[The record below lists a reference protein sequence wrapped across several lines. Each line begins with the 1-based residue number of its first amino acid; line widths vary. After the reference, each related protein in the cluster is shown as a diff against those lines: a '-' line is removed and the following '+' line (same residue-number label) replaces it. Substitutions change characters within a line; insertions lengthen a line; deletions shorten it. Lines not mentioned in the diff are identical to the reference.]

1 MKGNSIY
8 GRRLVAVSVFLLGAV
23 VVIVGQYAG
32 IMLGSD
38 TASGPRE
45 VSVPRVERGPIL
57 DREGRVLAIHT
68 ELDTV
73 TAWTPD
79 IEDPQAVASILSGIL
94 SVSEAELLGRLRSR
108 QGFVILQRTV
118 TPTQS
123 REIQDQLDAG
133 ALPGI
138 LLRPDLGRTYP
149 EGEVA
154 STIVGYVGVD
164 NRGLGGIEYTLD
176 ALLSPSSTS
185 DGSTMIFGNQV
196 FLTIDTN
203 VQFTLESMAQGAL
216 EAHDADA
223 VILVAMDA
231 RNGELVSMVSLPH
244 YDPNRFADYPEIQR
258 RNQAVS
264 MIYEPGSV
272 FKVFSLAAFLELG
285 GIGLSDYFDATGSYR
300 NRNAGFEITDLG
312 SYGRINAEG
321 IIKYSSN
328 VGAAYASETV
338 SSESFYRVLKDFGFG
353 DRTGITLNGEERAL
367 LRRPSAW
374 SGRTQQTIAIGQ
386 EIGVTA
392 IQIVTAATAFA
403 NNGVILRP
411 RIIRKIVSPDGRT
424 IEFFDREP
432 IREVLSPST
441 AQLMLDLMESATEP
455 DGTAR
460 RLQVPGVRISAKTG
474 TAEVYDQDLGRY
486 SPERFVASSLAIFPT
501 ENPELILYAVIVHPR
516 GESIFGGRI
525 AVPLLRDAA
534 DFLVSYRGIPRHG
547 EQVETHDGRIAAA
560 LPALPEFSRTVP
572 DLRGLPKR
580 SLLPLIDVD
589 GLEVVINGSGWVVE
603 QTPSAGTPLRRG
615 MTITVELE

>member
-1 MKGNSIY
+1 M
-8 GRRLVAVSVFLLGAV
+8 SVFLLGAV

-32 IMLGSD
+32 IMLGTD
-38 TASGPRE
+38 TSSGPRE
-45 VSVPRVERGPIL
+45 VTVPRVERGPIL

-79 IEDPQAVASILSGIL
+79 VEDPVATAALLSDILK
-94 SVSEAELLGRLRSR
+94 VSETDLLDRLTSR
-108 QGFVILQRTV
+108 QGFVILQRTI

-123 REIQDQLDAG
+123 REIQERLDSG
-133 ALPGI
+133 NLPGI

-176 ALLSPSSTS
+176 ALLSPSPTS

-203 VQFTLESMAQGAL
+203 VQFTLESMAQEAL
-216 EAHDADA
+216 ETHNADS
-223 VILVAMDA
+223 VMIVAMDA

-244 YDPNRFADYPEIQR
+244 FDPNSFADYPENQR

-285 GIGLSDYFDATGSYR
+285 GIGLSDYFDTSGSYR
-300 NRNAGFEITDLG
+300 NQTAGFRITDLG
-312 SYGRINAEG
+312 DYGRINAEG

-328 VGAAYASETV
+328 VGAAFASETV
-338 SSESFYRVLKDFGFG
+338 TPDSFYRVLKDFGFG

-367 LRRPSAW
+367 LRRPAAW
-374 SGRTQQTIAIGQ
+374 SGRSQQTIAIGQ

-392 IQIVTAATAFA
+392 IQMVSAATTFA
-403 NNGVILRP
+403 NNGVLLRP
-411 RIIRKIVSPDGRT
+411 RIVRKIVSPEGRT

-432 IREVLSPST
+432 VREVLSPST
-441 AQLMLDLMESATEP
+441 ASLMLQLMESATAP

-460 RLQVPGVRISAKTG
+460 RLQVEGVRVSAKTG
-474 TAEVYDQDLGRY
+474 TAEVYDPEIGTY
-486 SPERFVASSLAIFPT
+486 STEKFVASCLAIFPT
-501 ENPELILYAVIVHPR
+501 DNPQLIVYAVIVHPR

-525 AVPLLRDAA
+525 AVPLVRDVA
-534 DFLVSYRGIPRHG
+534 DFLVTYRGIPRQG
-547 EQVETHDGRIAAA
+547 EEVARHDGRIAAT
-560 LPALPEFSRTVP
+560 LPSLPEFSRTVP

-580 SLLPLIDVD
+580 SLLPLIDAD

-603 QTPSAGTPLRRG
+603 QTPPAGTPLRRG
-615 MTITVELE
+615 MTITVELQ

>member
-1 MKGNSIY
+1 MKRDSLY

-23 VVIVGQYAG
+23 MVIVGQYAG

-38 TASGPRE
+38 TSSGPRE

-79 IEDPQAVASILSGIL
+79 VEDPEAIASLLAAILD
-94 SVSEAELLGRLRSR
+94 VSADELLERLMSR
-108 QGFVILQRTV
+108 QGFVILQRTI

-123 REIQDQLDAG
+123 REIKEGLDSG

-176 ALLSPSSTS
+176 ALLSPSPTS

-203 VQFTLESMAQGAL
+203 VQFTLENMARDAL
-216 EAHDADA
+216 ETHDADS
-223 VILVAMDA
+223 VMIVAMDA

-244 YDPNRFADYPEIQR
+244 FDPNSFADYPETRR
-258 RNQAVS
+258 RNKAVS

-285 GIGLSDYFDATGSYR
+285 GIGLSDYFNTSGSYR
-300 NRNAGFEITDLG
+300 NQTADFRITDLG
-312 SYGRINAEG
+312 DYGRINAEG

-338 SSESFYRVLKDFGFG
+338 TSDSFYRVLKDFGFG
-353 DRTGITLNGEERAL
+353 ERTGITLNGEERAL
-367 LRRPSAW
+367 LRRPAAW
-374 SGRTQQTIAIGQ
+374 SGRSQQTIAIGQ

-392 IQIVTAATAFA
+392 IQMVTAATAFA
-403 NNGVILRP
+403 NNGVLLRP
-411 RIIRKIVSPDGRT
+411 RIVRKIVSPEGRT

-432 IREVLSPST
+432 VREVLSPST

-460 RLQVPGVRISAKTG
+460 RLQVEGIRVSAKTG
-474 TAEVYDQDLGRY
+474 TAEVYDPEIGTY
-486 SPERFVASSLAIFPT
+486 SSENFVASCLAVFPT
-501 ENPELILYAVIVHPR
+501 DNPQLIVYAVIVHPR
-516 GESIFGGRI
+516 GESIYGGRI
-525 AVPLLRDAA
+525 AVPLVRDVAA
-534 DFLVSYRGIPRHG
+534 FLVNYRGIPRQG
-547 EQVETHDGRIAAA
+547 EQVAKHDGRIAAT

-572 DLRGLPKR
+572 DLSGLPKR
-580 SLLPLIDVD
+580 SLLPLIDAD
-589 GLEVVINGSGWVVE
+589 GLDVVINGNGWVVE
-603 QTPSAGTPLRRG
+603 QTPPAGTPLRRG

>member
-1 MKGNSIY
+1 VRGSSIY
-8 GRRLVAVSVFLLGAV
+8 RRRLVAVSVFLLGAV

-32 IMLGSD
+32 IMLGTD
-38 TASGPRE
+38 TSSGPRE
-45 VSVPRVERGPIL
+45 VTVPRVERGPIL

-79 IEDPQAVASILSGIL
+79 VEDPVATAALLSDILK
-94 SVSEAELLGRLRSR
+94 VSETDLLDRLTSR
-108 QGFVILQRTV
+108 QGFVILQRTI

-123 REIQDQLDAG
+123 REIQERLDSG
-133 ALPGI
+133 NLPGI

-176 ALLSPSSTS
+176 ALLSPSPTS

-203 VQFTLESMAQGAL
+203 VQFTLESMAQEAL
-216 EAHDADA
+216 ETHNADS
-223 VILVAMDA
+223 VMIVAMDA

-244 YDPNRFADYPEIQR
+244 FDPNSFADYPENQR

-285 GIGLSDYFDATGSYR
+285 GIGLSDYFDTSGSYR
-300 NRNAGFEITDLG
+300 NQTAGFRITDLG
-312 SYGRINAEG
+312 DYGRINAEG

-328 VGAAYASETV
+328 VGAAFASETV
-338 SSESFYRVLKDFGFG
+338 TPDSFYRVLKDFGFG

-367 LRRPSAW
+367 LRRPATW
-374 SGRTQQTIAIGQ
+374 SGRSQQTIAIGQ

-392 IQIVTAATAFA
+392 IQMVSAATTFA
-403 NNGVILRP
+403 NNGVLLRP
-411 RIIRKIVSPDGRT
+411 RIVRKIVSPEGRT

-432 IREVLSPST
+432 VREVLSPST
-441 AQLMLDLMESATEP
+441 ASLMLQLMESATAP

-460 RLQVPGVRISAKTG
+460 RLQVEGVRVSAKTG
-474 TAEVYDQDLGRY
+474 TAEVYDPEIGTY
-486 SPERFVASSLAIFPT
+486 STDNFVASCLAIFPT
-501 ENPELILYAVIVHPR
+501 DNPQLIVYAVIVHPR

-525 AVPLLRDAA
+525 AVPLVRDVA
-534 DFLVSYRGIPRHG
+534 DFLVTYRGIPRQG
-547 EQVETHDGRIAAA
+547 EEVARHDGRIAAT
-560 LPALPEFSRTVP
+560 LPSLPEFSRTVP

-580 SLLPLIDVD
+580 SLLPLIDAD

-603 QTPSAGTPLRRG
+603 QTPPAGTPLRRG
-615 MTITVELE
+615 MTITVELQ

>member
-1 MKGNSIY
+1 MKGRSVY
-8 GRRLVAVSVFLLGAV
+8 GRRLLAVSAFLLGAV
-23 VVIVGQYAG
+23 IVIVGQYAG

-38 TASGPRE
+38 TSSGTRE
-45 VSVPRVERGPIL
+45 VRVPRVERGPIL
-57 DREGRVLAIHT
+57 DREGRILAIHT

-79 IEDPQAVASILSGIL
+79 VEDPPGAAEILAAIL
-94 SVSEAELLGRLRSR
+94 DLPAEEILERINSR
-108 QGFVILQRTV
+108 QGFVIIKRTI

-123 REIQDQLDAG
+123 RQIEEQLDAG

-164 NRGLGGIEYTLD
+164 NRGLGGVEYSLD
-176 ALLSPSSTS
+176 ALLSPSPTS
-185 DGSTMIFGNQV
+185 EDGNMVFGNQV

-203 VQFTLESMAQGAL
+203 IQYTLESMGREAL
-216 EAHDADA
+216 ETHNADA
-223 VILVAMDA
+223 VIMVAMDA
-231 RNGELVSMVSLPH
+231 RDGEILSMVSLPNF
-244 YDPNRFADYPEIQR
+244 DPNNFADYPETRR
-258 RNQAVS
+258 RNKAVS

-272 FKVFSLAAFLELG
+272 FKVYSLASFLELG
-285 GIGLSDYFDATGSYR
+285 GIGLNDYFNTSGSYR
-300 NRNAGFEITDLG
+300 NQTAGFEITDLG
-312 SYGRINAEG
+312 NYGRINAEG

-353 DRTGITLNGEERAL
+353 ERTGITLNGEERAL

-392 IQIVTAATAFA
+392 IQMVTAATAFA
-403 NNGVILRP
+403 NNGVVLQP
-411 RIIRKIVSPDGRT
+411 RIVRKIVSPDGRT
-424 IEFFDREP
+424 IELYDREP
-432 IREVLSPST
+432 VREVISPST
-441 AQLMLDLMESATEP
+441 AQLMLSLMESATES

-460 RLQVPGVRISAKTG
+460 RLQVPGVRVSAKTG
-474 TAEVYDQDLGRY
+474 TAEVFDPELGAY
-486 SPERFVASSLAIFPT
+486 SPEEFVASCLAIFPT
-501 ENPELILYAVIVHPR
+501 ENPQLIVYAVIVHPR

-525 AVPLLRDAA
+525 AVPLVRDAA
-534 DFLVSYRGIPRHG
+534 DFLVSYLGIPRSD
-547 EQVETHDGRIAAA
+547 EEIETHDGRIAVA

-572 DLRGLPKR
+572 NLMGLPKR
-580 SLLPLIDVD
+580 SLLPLIDAD
-589 GLEVVINGSGWVVE
+589 GLEIVINGSGWVVD
-603 QTPSAGTPLRRG
+603 QDPPAGSPLRRG
-615 MTITVELE
+615 MTITVDLE

>member
-1 MKGNSIY
+1 MRGSSIY
-8 GRRLVAVSVFLLGAV
+8 RRRLVAVSVFLLGAV

-32 IMLGSD
+32 IMLGTD
-38 TASGPRE
+38 TSSGPRE
-45 VSVPRVERGPIL
+45 VTVPRVERGPIL

-79 IEDPQAVASILSGIL
+79 VEDPVATAALLSDTL
-94 SVSEAELLGRLRSR
+94 KVSETDLLDRLTSR
-108 QGFVILQRTV
+108 QGFVILQRTI

-123 REIQDQLDAG
+123 REIQERLDSG
-133 ALPGI
+133 NLPGI

-176 ALLSPSSTS
+176 ALLSPSPTS

-203 VQFTLESMAQGAL
+203 VQFTLESMAQEAL
-216 EAHDADA
+216 ETHNADS
-223 VILVAMDA
+223 VMIVAMDA

-244 YDPNRFADYPEIQR
+244 FDPNSFADYPENQR

-285 GIGLSDYFDATGSYR
+285 GIGLSDYFDTSGSYR
-300 NRNAGFEITDLG
+300 NQTAGFRITDLG
-312 SYGRINAEG
+312 DYGRINAEG

-328 VGAAYASETV
+328 VGAAFASETV
-338 SSESFYRVLKDFGFG
+338 TPDSFYRVLKDFGFG

-367 LRRPSAW
+367 LRRPAAW
-374 SGRTQQTIAIGQ
+374 SGRSQQTIAIGQ

-392 IQIVTAATAFA
+392 IQMVSAATTFA
-403 NNGVILRP
+403 NNGVLLRP
-411 RIIRKIVSPDGRT
+411 RIVRKIVSPEGRT

-432 IREVLSPST
+432 VREVLSPST
-441 AQLMLDLMESATEP
+441 ASLMLQLMESATAP

-460 RLQVPGVRISAKTG
+460 RLQVEGVRVSAKTG
-474 TAEVYDQDLGRY
+474 TAEVYDPEIGTY
-486 SPERFVASSLAIFPT
+486 STDNFVASCLAIFPT
-501 ENPELILYAVIVHPR
+501 DNPQLIVYAVIVHPR

-525 AVPLLRDAA
+525 AVPLVRDVA
-534 DFLVSYRGIPRHG
+534 DFLVTYRGIPRQG
-547 EQVETHDGRIAAA
+547 EEVARHDGRIAAT
-560 LPALPEFSRTVP
+560 LPSLPEFSRTVP

-580 SLLPLIDVD
+580 SLLPLIDAD

-603 QTPSAGTPLRRG
+603 QTPPAGTPLRRG
-615 MTITVELE
+615 MTITVELQ

>member
-1 MKGNSIY
+1 MRGSTIY
-8 GRRLVAVSVFLLGAV
+8 RRRLVAVSVFLLGAV

-38 TASGPRE
+38 TSSGPRE

-79 IEDPQAVASILSGIL
+79 VDDPEAAAGLLSGIL
-94 SVSEAELLGRLRSR
+94 SVSEADLLERLTSR
-108 QGFVILQRTV
+108 QGFVILQRTI

-123 REIQDQLDAG
+123 REIQELLDSG
-133 ALPGI
+133 LLPGI

-176 ALLSPSSTS
+176 ALLSPSPTS

-203 VQFTLESMAQGAL
+203 VQFTLESMARDAL
-216 EAHDADA
+216 ETHDADS
-223 VILVAMDA
+223 VMIVAMDA
-231 RNGELVSMVSLPH
+231 RNGEVVSMVSLPH
-244 YDPNRFADYPEIQR
+244 FDPNSFADYPERQR
-258 RNQAVS
+258 RNKAVS
-264 MIYEPGSV
+264 TIYEPGSV

-285 GIGLSDYFDATGSYR
+285 GIGLSDYFDTSGSYR
-300 NRNAGFEITDLG
+300 NQAAGFRITDLG
-312 SYGRINAEG
+312 DYGRINAEG

-338 SSESFYRVLKDFGFG
+338 TSESFYRVLKDFGFG
-353 DRTGITLNGEERAL
+353 ERTGITLNGEERAL
-367 LRRPSAW
+367 LRRPASW
-374 SGRTQQTIAIGQ
+374 SGRSQQTIAIGQ

-392 IQIVTAATAFA
+392 IQMVTAATAFA
-403 NNGVILRP
+403 NNGVLLRP
-411 RIIRKIVSPDGRT
+411 RIVRKVVSPEGRT

-432 IREVLSPST
+432 VREVLSPST
-441 AQLMLDLMESATEP
+441 AQLMLELMESATAP

-460 RLQVPGVRISAKTG
+460 RLEVEGIRVSAKTG
-474 TAEVYDQDLGRY
+474 TAEVYDPELGTY
-486 SPERFVASSLAIFPT
+486 SAENFVASCLAIFPT
-501 ENPELILYAVIVHPR
+501 DNPQLIVYAVIVHPR

-525 AVPLLRDAA
+525 AVPLVRDVA
-534 DFLVSYRGIPRHG
+534 DFLVSYRGIPRQG
-547 EQVETHDGRIAAA
+547 EQVAEHDGRIAAT
-560 LPALPEFSRTVP
+560 LPSLPEFSRTVP

-580 SLLPLIDVD
+580 SLLPLIDAD

-603 QTPSAGTPLRRG
+603 QTPAAGTPLRRG

>member
-1 MKGNSIY
+1 VRGSSIY
-8 GRRLVAVSVFLLGAV
+8 RRRLVAVSVFLLGAV

-32 IMLGSD
+32 IMLGTD
-38 TASGPRE
+38 TSSGPRE
-45 VSVPRVERGPIL
+45 VTVPRVERGPIL

-79 IEDPQAVASILSGIL
+79 VEDPVATAALLSDILK
-94 SVSEAELLGRLRSR
+94 VSETDLLDRLTSR
-108 QGFVILQRTV
+108 QGFVILQRTI

-123 REIQDQLDAG
+123 REIQERLDSG
-133 ALPGI
+133 NLPGI

-176 ALLSPSSTS
+176 ALLSPSPTS

-203 VQFTLESMAQGAL
+203 VQFTLESMAQEAL
-216 EAHDADA
+216 ETHNADS
-223 VILVAMDA
+223 VMIVAMDA

-244 YDPNRFADYPEIQR
+244 FDPNSFADYPENQR

-285 GIGLSDYFDATGSYR
+285 GIGLSDYFDTSGSYR
-300 NRNAGFEITDLG
+300 NQTAGFRITDLG
-312 SYGRINAEG
+312 DYGRINAEG

-328 VGAAYASETV
+328 VGAAFASETV
-338 SSESFYRVLKDFGFG
+338 TPDSFYRVLKDFGFG

-367 LRRPSAW
+367 LRRPAAW
-374 SGRTQQTIAIGQ
+374 SGRSQQTIAIGQ

-392 IQIVTAATAFA
+392 IQMVSAATTFA
-403 NNGVILRP
+403 NNGVLLRP
-411 RIIRKIVSPDGRT
+411 RIVRKIVSPEGRT

-432 IREVLSPST
+432 VREVLSPST
-441 AQLMLDLMESATEP
+441 ASLMLQLMESATAP

-460 RLQVPGVRISAKTG
+460 RLQVEGVRVSAKTG
-474 TAEVYDQDLGRY
+474 TAEVYDPEIGTY
-486 SPERFVASSLAIFPT
+486 STEKFVASCLAIFPT
-501 ENPELILYAVIVHPR
+501 DNPQLIVYAVIVHPR

-525 AVPLLRDAA
+525 AVPLVRDVA
-534 DFLVSYRGIPRHG
+534 DFLVTYRGIPRQG
-547 EQVETHDGRIAAA
+547 EEVARHDGRIAAT
-560 LPALPEFSRTVP
+560 LPSLPEFSRTVP

-580 SLLPLIDVD
+580 SLLPLIDAD

-603 QTPSAGTPLRRG
+603 QTPPAGTPLRRG
-615 MTITVELE
+615 MTITVELQ

>member
-1 MKGNSIY
+1 
-8 GRRLVAVSVFLLGAV
+8 VSVFLLGAV

-32 IMLGSD
+32 IMLGTD
-38 TASGPRE
+38 TSSGPRE
-45 VSVPRVERGPIL
+45 VTVPRVERGPIL

-79 IEDPQAVASILSGIL
+79 VEDPVATAALLSDILK
-94 SVSEAELLGRLRSR
+94 VSETDLLDRLTSR
-108 QGFVILQRTV
+108 QGFVILQRTI

-123 REIQDQLDAG
+123 REIQERLDSG
-133 ALPGI
+133 NLPGI

-176 ALLSPSSTS
+176 ALLSPSPTS

-203 VQFTLESMAQGAL
+203 VQFTLESMAQEAL
-216 EAHDADA
+216 ETHNADS
-223 VILVAMDA
+223 VMIVAMDA

-244 YDPNRFADYPEIQR
+244 FDPNSFADYPENQR

-285 GIGLSDYFDATGSYR
+285 GIGLSDYFDTSGSYR
-300 NRNAGFEITDLG
+300 NQTAGFRITDLG
-312 SYGRINAEG
+312 DYGRINAEG

-328 VGAAYASETV
+328 VGAAFASETV
-338 SSESFYRVLKDFGFG
+338 TPDSFYRVLKDFGFG

-367 LRRPSAW
+367 LRRPAAW
-374 SGRTQQTIAIGQ
+374 SGRSQQTIAIGQ

-392 IQIVTAATAFA
+392 IQMVSAATTFA
-403 NNGVILRP
+403 NNGVLLRP
-411 RIIRKIVSPDGRT
+411 RIVRKIVSPEGRT

-432 IREVLSPST
+432 VREVLSPST
-441 AQLMLDLMESATEP
+441 ASLMLQLMESATAP

-460 RLQVPGVRISAKTG
+460 RLQVEGVRVSAKTG
-474 TAEVYDQDLGRY
+474 TAEVYDPEIGTY
-486 SPERFVASSLAIFPT
+486 STEKFVASCLAIFPT
-501 ENPELILYAVIVHPR
+501 DNPQLIVYAVIVHPR

-525 AVPLLRDAA
+525 AVPLVRDVA
-534 DFLVSYRGIPRHG
+534 DFLVTYRGIPRQG
-547 EQVETHDGRIAAA
+547 EEVARHDGRIAAT
-560 LPALPEFSRTVP
+560 LPSLPEFSRTVP

-580 SLLPLIDVD
+580 SLLPLIDAD

-603 QTPSAGTPLRRG
+603 QTPPAGTPLRRG
-615 MTITVELE
+615 MTITVELQ

>member
-1 MKGNSIY
+1 M
-8 GRRLVAVSVFLLGAV
+8 SVFLLGAV

-32 IMLGSD
+32 IMLGTD
-38 TASGPRE
+38 TSSGPRE
-45 VSVPRVERGPIL
+45 VTVPRVERGPIL

-79 IEDPQAVASILSGIL
+79 VEDPVATAALLSDILK
-94 SVSEAELLGRLRSR
+94 VSETDLLDRLTSR
-108 QGFVILQRTV
+108 QGFVILQRTI

-123 REIQDQLDAG
+123 REIQERLDSG
-133 ALPGI
+133 NLPGI

-176 ALLSPSSTS
+176 ALLSPSPTS

-203 VQFTLESMAQGAL
+203 VQFTLESMAREAL
-216 EAHDADA
+216 ETHNADS
-223 VILVAMDA
+223 VMIVAMDA

-244 YDPNRFADYPEIQR
+244 FDPNSFADYPENQR

-272 FKVFSLAAFLELG
+272 FKIFSLAAFLELG
-285 GIGLSDYFDATGSYR
+285 GIGLSDYFDTSGSYR
-300 NRNAGFEITDLG
+300 NQTAGFRITDLG
-312 SYGRINAEG
+312 DYGRINAEG

-328 VGAAYASETV
+328 VGAAFASETV
-338 SSESFYRVLKDFGFG
+338 TPDSFYRVLKDFGFG

-367 LRRPSAW
+367 LRRPAAW
-374 SGRTQQTIAIGQ
+374 SGRSQQTIAIGQ

-392 IQIVTAATAFA
+392 IQMVSAATTFA
-403 NNGVILRP
+403 NNGVLLRP
-411 RIIRKIVSPDGRT
+411 RIVRKIVSPEGRT

-432 IREVLSPST
+432 VREVLSPST
-441 AQLMLDLMESATEP
+441 ASLMLQLMESATAP

-460 RLQVPGVRISAKTG
+460 RLQVEGVRVSAKTG
-474 TAEVYDQDLGRY
+474 TAEVYDPEIGTY
-486 SPERFVASSLAIFPT
+486 STDKFVASCLAIFPT
-501 ENPELILYAVIVHPR
+501 DNPQLIVYAVIVHPR

-525 AVPLLRDAA
+525 AVPLVRDVA
-534 DFLVSYRGIPRHG
+534 DFLVTYRGIPRQG
-547 EQVETHDGRIAAA
+547 EEVARHDGRIAAT
-560 LPALPEFSRTVP
+560 LPSLPEFSRTVP

-580 SLLPLIDVD
+580 SLLPLIDAD

-603 QTPSAGTPLRRG
+603 QTPPAGTPLRRG
-615 MTITVELE
+615 MTITVELQ

>member
-1 MKGNSIY
+1 MRRNSVY

-38 TASGPRE
+38 TSSGPRE

-79 IEDPQAVASILSGIL
+79 VEDPAAAASILSDIL
-94 SVSEAELLGRLRSR
+94 SVPEEGLLERLRSR
-108 QGFVILQRTV
+108 QGFVILQRTI

-123 REIQDQLDAG
+123 REIQEQLDAG
-133 ALPGI
+133 TLPGI

-176 ALLSPSSTS
+176 ALLSPSPTS
-185 DGSTMIFGNQV
+185 EGSTMIFGNQV

-203 VQFTLESMAQGAL
+203 VQFTLESMAQDAL
-216 EAHDADA
+216 ETHEADS
-223 VILVAMDA
+223 VIIVAMDA
-231 RNGELVSMVSLPH
+231 RNGELLSMVSLPH
-244 YDPNRFADYPEIQR
+244 FDPNSFADYPETQR
-258 RNQAVS
+258 RNKAVS

-272 FKVFSLAAFLELG
+272 FKVFSLAAFLDLG
-285 GIGLSDYFDATGSYR
+285 GIGLSDYFDASGSYR
-300 NRNAGFEITDLG
+300 NQDAGFEITDLG
-312 SYGRINAEG
+312 SYGRINVEG

-338 SSESFYRVLKDFGFG
+338 SSDSFYRVLKDFGFG
-353 DRTGITLNGEERAL
+353 ERTGITLNGEEQGL
-367 LRRPSAW
+367 LRRPAAW

-411 RIIRKIVSPDGRT
+411 RIVRKIVSPDGRT

-432 IREVLSPST
+432 VREVLSPST
-441 AQLMLDLMESATEP
+441 AQLMLQLMESATEEG
-455 DGTAR
+455 GTAR
-460 RLQVPGVRISAKTG
+460 RLQVPGIRVSAKTG
-474 TAEVYDQDLGRY
+474 TAEVYDPEIGTY
-486 SPERFVASSLAIFPT
+486 SRDKFVASSLAVFPT
-501 ENPELILYAVIVHPR
+501 ENPQLIVYAVIVHPR
-516 GESIFGGRI
+516 GESIYGGRI
-525 AVPLLRDAA
+525 AVPLVRDVA
-534 DFLVSYRGIPRHG
+534 DFLVSYRGIPRQG
-547 EQVETHDGRIAAA
+547 EQIEEHDGRIAGT
-560 LPALPEFSRTVP
+560 LPSLPEFSRTVP

-580 SLLPLIDVD
+580 SLLPLIDAD
-589 GLEVVINGSGWVVE
+589 GLEVVINGSGWVVD
-603 QTPSAGTPLRRG
+603 QTPAAGTPLRRG